1 MIKKTL
7 EAAIGNFVALRYQ
20 GAISVGTLS
29 KDVFDQDTYIVSD
42 GINKNAFN
50 ADYVAGISI
59 AASSPM
65 VITVK

>member
-7 EAAIGNFVALRYQ
+7 DAAIGNFVAIVYQ
-20 GAISVGTLS
+20 GSVSTGTLS
-29 KDVFDQDTYIVSD
+29 KDTFHQDTYIVSG
-42 GINKNAFN
+42 GINKNSFN
-50 ADYVAGISI
+50 AAYVTGICI